1 MEDFEEMKLYWN
13 QLAEKNN
20 VDSET
25 NKKILES
32 IMSNRYKSLTGKMI
46 KERVIVMIVAAV
58 FMIFLLLNQYRHILA
73 SGPFHEVSFC
83 VIESLMTLAFFQTFW
98 EILVINKFDFS
109 TDVTVLRKRI
119 NSYKRYTSISYCIAT
134 AIVIILIGMM
144 IYLGDIK
151 FQYVEVKMRLL
162 ILIPIGGCF
171 IYLAYLLE
179 KKRIKAF
186 EEIIDGQD
194 SCNYA

>member
-46 KERVIVMIVAAV
+46 KEKVIEMIVDAV
-58 FMIFLLLNQYRHILA
+58 FMIFLLLYQYRHILA
-73 SGPFHEVSFC
+73 SGPFHEVTFC
-83 VIESLMTLAFFQTFW
+83 VVESLMTLAFFQTFW

-134 AIVIILIGMM
+134 AIVILLIGMM

-151 FQYVEVKMRLL
+151 FQYTAAKVTAL
-162 ILIPIGGCF
+162 IVFPIGGCF
-171 IYLAYLLE
+171 MYLAYLHE

-194 SCNYA
+194 SCN

>member
-25 NKKILES
+25 NKKMLES
-32 IMSNRYKSLTGKMI
+32 IMSKRYKSLTGKMI
-46 KERVIVMIVAAV
+46 KERVICMIVAVV
-58 FMIFLLLNQYRHILA
+58 FMIFLLLYQYRHILA
-73 SGPFHEVSFC
+73 SGPFHEVTFC
-83 VIESLMTLAFFQTFW
+83 VMESLMTLVFFQTFW

-119 NSYKRYTSISYCIAT
+119 NSYKRYTSINYCIAI
-134 AIVIILIGMM
+134 AIAILLTGMM

-151 FQYVEVKMRLL
+151 LQYTAAKVTAL
-162 ILIPIGGCF
+162 IVFPIGGCF
-171 IYLAYLLE
+171 MYLAYLHE

-194 SCNYA
+194 SNN

>member
-46 KERVIVMIVAAV
+46 KERVIGMIVAAV

-73 SGPFHEVSFC
+73 SGPFHEVTFC
-83 VIESLMTLAFFQTFW
+83 VVESLMTLGFFLTFW

-109 TDVTVLRKRI
+109 TDVIVLRKRI

-134 AIVIILIGMM
+134 AIVILLTGMM

-151 FQYVEVKMRLL
+151 LQYTAAKVTAL
-162 ILIPIGGCF
+162 IVFPIGGCF
-171 IYLAYLLE
+171 MYLAYLLE

-194 SCNYA
+194 SYN

>member
-46 KERVIVMIVAAV
+46 KEKVIEMIVDAV
-58 FMIFLLLNQYRHILA
+58 FMIFLLLYQYRHILA
-73 SGPFHEVSFC
+73 SGPFHEVTFC
-83 VIESLMTLAFFQTFW
+83 VMESLMTLAFFQTFW

-134 AIVIILIGMM
+134 AIVILSIGMM

-151 FQYVEVKMRLL
+151 LQYTAVKVTAL
-162 ILIPIGGCF
+162 IVFPIGGCF
-171 IYLAYLLE
+171 IHLAYLHE

-194 SCNYA
+194 TSN

>member
-25 NKKILES
+25 NKKMLES

-46 KERVIVMIVAAV
+46 KERMIGMIVDAV
-58 FMIFLLLNQYRHILA
+58 FMIFLLLNQYRHILP
-73 SGPFHEVSFC
+73 SGPFHEVSCCF
-83 VIESLMTLAFFQTFW
+83 IESIMAIAFFGTFW
-98 EILVINKFDFS
+98 EILVSNKHDFS
-109 TDVTVLRKRI
+109 ADVTVLRNRI
-119 NSYKRYTSISYCIAT
+119 NSYKRYNSIGYCIVIPI
-134 AIVIILIGMM
+134 AILLIGMM

-151 FQYVEVKMRLL
+151 LQYTSVKVTAL
-162 ILIPIGGCF
+162 IVIPICGCF
-171 IYLAYLLE
+171 IYLLYLHE

-194 SCNYA
+194 SSN

>member
-46 KERVIVMIVAAV
+46 KERMIGMIVDAV
-58 FMIFLLLNQYRHILA
+58 FMIFLLLNQYRHILP
-73 SGPFHEVSFC
+73 SGPFHEVTFC
-83 VIESLMTLAFFQTFW
+83 VMESLMTLVFFQTFW

-134 AIVIILIGMM
+134 AIAILLIGMM

-151 FQYVEVKMRLL
+151 LQYTAVKVTGM
-162 ILIPIGGCF
+162 IVIPIGGCF
-171 IYLAYLLE
+171 IHLAYLLE

-194 SCNYA
+194 SCN

>member
-46 KERVIVMIVAAV
+46 KERVICMIVAAV
-58 FMIFLLLNQYRHILA
+58 FIIFLLLYQYRHILA
-73 SGPFHEVSFC
+73 SGPFHEVTFC
-83 VIESLMTLAFFQTFW
+83 VLESLMTLAFFQTFW

-119 NSYKRYTSISYCIAT
+119 NSYKRYTSINYCIAI
-134 AIVIILIGMM
+134 AIAILLTGMM

-171 IYLAYLLE
+171 IYLAYLHE

-194 SCNYA
+194 SCN

>member
-25 NKKILES
+25 NKKMLES
-32 IMSNRYKSLTGKMI
+32 IMSKRYKSLTGKMI
-46 KERVIVMIVAAV
+46 KERVICMIVAVV
-58 FMIFLLLNQYRHILA
+58 FMIFLLLYQYRHILA
-73 SGPFHEVSFC
+73 SGPFHEVTFC
-83 VIESLMTLAFFQTFW
+83 VMESLMTLVFFQTFW
-98 EILVINKFDFS
+98 EILVN
-109 TDVTVLRKRI
+109 
-119 NSYKRYTSISYCIAT
+119 YCIAI
-134 AIVIILIGMM
+134 AIAILLTGMM

-151 FQYVEVKMRLL
+151 LQYTAAKVTAL
-162 ILIPIGGCF
+162 IVFPIGGCF
-171 IYLAYLLE
+171 MYLAYLHE

-194 SCNYA
+194 SNN

>member
-46 KERVIVMIVAAV
+46 KERVIGMIVAAV
-58 FMIFLLLNQYRHILA
+58 FMIFLLLYQYRHILA
-73 SGPFHEVSFC
+73 SGPFHEVTFC
-83 VIESLMTLAFFQTFW
+83 VMESLMTLVFFLTFW

-134 AIVIILIGMM
+134 AIVILLIGMM

-151 FQYVEVKMRLL
+151 FQYTAAKVTAL
-162 ILIPIGGCF
+162 IVFPIGGCF
-171 IYLAYLLE
+171 MYLAYLHE

-194 SCNYA
+194 SCN

>member
-32 IMSNRYKSLTGKMI
+32 IMSNRYKSLTGKMT

-73 SGPFHEVSFC
+73 SGPFHEVTFC
-83 VIESLMTLAFFQTFW
+83 VVESLMTLGFFLTFW

-119 NSYKRYTSISYCIAT
+119 NSYKRYTSISYCIST
-134 AIVIILIGMM
+134 AMIIILTGMM

-151 FQYVEVKMRLL
+151 LQYTAAKVTAL
-162 ILIPIGGCF
+162 IVFPIGGCF
-171 IYLAYLLE
+171 MYLAYLLE

-194 SCNYA
+194 SCN

>member
-46 KERVIVMIVAAV
+46 KEKVIEMIVDAV
-58 FMIFLLLNQYRHILA
+58 FMFFLLLYQYRHILA
-73 SGPFHEVSFC
+73 SGPFHEVTFC
-83 VIESLMTLAFFQTFW
+83 VVESLMTLAFFQTFW

-119 NSYKRYTSISYCIAT
+119 NSYKRYTSINYCIAI
-134 AIVIILIGMM
+134 AIAILLTGMM

-151 FQYVEVKMRLL
+151 LQYTAAKVTAL
-162 ILIPIGGCF
+162 IVFPIGGCF
-171 IYLAYLLE
+171 IYLSYLHE

-194 SCNYA
+194 TSN

>member
-46 KERVIVMIVAAV
+46 KERVIGMIVDAV
-58 FMIFLLLNQYRHILA
+58 LMIFLLLNQYRHILA
-73 SGPFHEVSFC
+73 SGPFHEVTFC

-134 AIVIILIGMM
+134 AIVILLTGMM

-151 FQYVEVKMRLL
+151 LQYTAAKVTAL
-162 ILIPIGGCF
+162 IVFPIGGCF
-171 IYLAYLLE
+171 MYLAYLHE

-194 SCNYA
+194 TSN

>member
-13 QLAEKNN
+13 QLAETNN

-46 KERVIVMIVAAV
+46 KERVIEMITDAV

-83 VIESLMTLAFFQTFW
+83 VIESLMTLAFFQRFW

-134 AIVIILIGMM
+134 AIAILLVGMM

-151 FQYVEVKMRLL
+151 LQYTAAKVTAL
-162 ILIPIGGCF
+162 IVFPIGGCF
-171 IYLAYLLE
+171 IYLAYLHE

-194 SCNYA
+194 SSN

>member
-46 KERVIVMIVAAV
+46 KEKVIEMIVDAV
-58 FMIFLLLNQYRHILA
+58 FMIFLLLYQYRHILA
-73 SGPFHEVSFC
+73 SGPFHEVTFG
-83 VIESLMTLAFFQTFW
+83 VVESLMTLAFFQTFW

-134 AIVIILIGMM
+134 AIVILSIGMM

-151 FQYVEVKMRLL
+151 LQYTAVKVTAL
-162 ILIPIGGCF
+162 IVFPIGGCF
-171 IYLAYLLE
+171 IYLSYLHE

-194 SCNYA
+194 SCN

>member
-25 NKKILES
+25 NKKMLES
-32 IMSNRYKSLTGKMI
+32 IMSKRYKSLTGKMI
-46 KERVIVMIVAAV
+46 KERVICMIVAAV
-58 FMIFLLLNQYRHILA
+58 FMIFLLLYQYRHILA
-73 SGPFHEVSFC
+73 SGPFHEVTFC
-83 VIESLMTLAFFQTFW
+83 VMESLMTLVFFQTFW

-119 NSYKRYTSISYCIAT
+119 NSYKRYTSINYCIAI
-134 AIVIILIGMM
+134 AIAILLTGMM

-151 FQYVEVKMRLL
+151 LQYTAAKVTAL
-162 ILIPIGGCF
+162 IVFPIGGCF
-171 IYLAYLLE
+171 MYLAYLLE

-194 SCNYA
+194 SSN

>member
-25 NKKILES
+25 NKKMLES
-32 IMSNRYKSLTGKMI
+32 IMSKRYKSLTGKMI
-46 KERVIVMIVAAV
+46 KEKVIEMIVDAV
-58 FMIFLLLNQYRHILA
+58 LMIFLLLYQYRHILA
-73 SGPFHEVSFC
+73 SGPFHEVTFC
-83 VIESLMTLAFFQTFW
+83 VMESLMTLVFFQTFW

-119 NSYKRYTSISYCIAT
+119 NSYKRYTSINYCIAI
-134 AIVIILIGMM
+134 AIAILLTGMM

-151 FQYVEVKMRLL
+151 FQYTAAKVTAL
-162 ILIPIGGCF
+162 IVFPIGGCF
-171 IYLAYLLE
+171 IYLSYLHE

-194 SCNYA
+194 TSN

>member
-32 IMSNRYKSLTGKMI
+32 IMSNRYKSLTSKMI
-46 KERVIVMIVAAV
+46 KERVICMIVDAV
-58 FMIFLLLNQYRHILA
+58 FMIFLLLYQYRHILA
-73 SGPFHEVSFC
+73 SGPFHEVTFC
-83 VIESLMTLAFFQTFW
+83 VMESLMTLAFFQTFW

-134 AIVIILIGMM
+134 AIVILLIGMM

-151 FQYVEVKMRLL
+151 FQYTAAKVTAL
-162 ILIPIGGCF
+162 IVFPIGGCF
-171 IYLAYLLE
+171 MYLAYLHE

-194 SCNYA
+194 SSN

>member
-46 KERVIVMIVAAV
+46 KERVIGMSVDAV

-73 SGPFHEVSFC
+73 SGPFHEVTFC
-83 VIESLMTLAFFQTFW
+83 VMESLMTLVFFQTFW

-134 AIVIILIGMM
+134 AIAILLIGMM

-151 FQYVEVKMRLL
+151 LQYTAAKVTAL
-162 ILIPIGGCF
+162 IVFPIGGCF
-171 IYLAYLLE
+171 MYLAYLHE

-194 SCNYA
+194 TSN

>member
-46 KERVIVMIVAAV
+46 KEKVIEMIVDAV
-58 FMIFLLLNQYRHILA
+58 FMIFLLLYQYRHILA
-73 SGPFHEVSFC
+73 SGPFHEVTFC
-83 VIESLMTLAFFQTFW
+83 VVESLMTLAFFQTFW

-134 AIVIILIGMM
+134 AIVILSIGMM

-151 FQYVEVKMRLL
+151 LQYTAVKVTAL
-162 ILIPIGGCF
+162 IVFPIGGCF
-171 IYLAYLLE
+171 IYLSYLHE

-194 SCNYA
+194 TSN

>member
-46 KERVIVMIVAAV
+46 KERVIGMIVAAV

-73 SGPFHEVSFC
+73 SGPFHEVTFC
-83 VIESLMTLAFFQTFW
+83 VVESLMTLAFFQTFW
-98 EILVINKFDFS
+98 EILVINKFDF
-109 TDVTVLRKRI
+109 TTNVTVLRKRI
-119 NSYKRYTSISYCIAT
+119 NSYKRYNSISYCVGAAIA
-134 AIVIILIGMM
+134 ILLTGMM

-171 IYLAYLLE
+171 IYLAYLHE

-194 SCNYA
+194 SSN

>member
-25 NKKILES
+25 NKKMLES

-46 KERVIVMIVAAV
+46 KERVICMIVAAV
-58 FMIFLLLNQYRHILA
+58 FMFFLLLYQYRHILA
-73 SGPFHEVSFC
+73 SGPFHEVTFC
-83 VIESLMTLAFFQTFW
+83 VMESLMTLVFFQTFW

-119 NSYKRYTSISYCIAT
+119 NSYKRYTSINYCIAI
-134 AIVIILIGMM
+134 AIAILLTGMM

-151 FQYVEVKMRLL
+151 LQYTAAKVTAL
-162 ILIPIGGCF
+162 IVFPIGGCF
-171 IYLAYLLE
+171 MYLAYLHE
-179 KKRIKAF
+179 KKHIKAF

-194 SCNYA
+194 SCN

>member
-46 KERVIVMIVAAV
+46 KERMIGMIVDAV
-58 FMIFLLLNQYRHILA
+58 FMIFLLLNQYRHILP

-83 VIESLMTLAFFQTFW
+83 FIESIMAIAFFGTFW
-98 EILVINKFDFS
+98 EILVINKLDFS
-109 TDVTVLRKRI
+109 ADVTVLRNRI
-119 NSYKRYTSISYCIAT
+119 NSYKRYNSIGYCIVIPI
-134 AIVIILIGMM
+134 AILLIGMM

-151 FQYVEVKMRLL
+151 LQYTSVKVTAL
-162 ILIPIGGCF
+162 IVIPICGCF
-171 IYLAYLLE
+171 IYLLYLHE

-194 SCNYA
+194 SCN

>member
-25 NKKILES
+25 NKKMLES
-32 IMSNRYKSLTGKMI
+32 IMSKRYKSLTGKMI
-46 KERVIVMIVAAV
+46 KERVIGMIVAAV
-58 FMIFLLLNQYRHILA
+58 FMIFLLLYQYRHILA
-73 SGPFHEVSFC
+73 SGPFHEVTFC
-83 VIESLMTLAFFQTFW
+83 VMESLMTLVFFQTFW

-134 AIVIILIGMM
+134 AIVILLIGMM

-151 FQYVEVKMRLL
+151 FQYTAAKVTAL
-162 ILIPIGGCF
+162 IVFPIGGCF
-171 IYLAYLLE
+171 MYLAYLHE

-194 SCNYA
+194 SCN

>member
-25 NKKILES
+25 NKKMLES

-46 KERVIVMIVAAV
+46 KERVICMIVAAV
-58 FMIFLLLNQYRHILA
+58 FMFFLLLYQYRHILA
-73 SGPFHEVSFC
+73 SGPFHEVTFC
-83 VIESLMTLAFFQTFW
+83 VMESLMTLVFFQTFW

-119 NSYKRYTSISYCIAT
+119 NSYKRYTSINYCIAI
-134 AIVIILIGMM
+134 AIAILLTGMM

-151 FQYVEVKMRLL
+151 LQYTAAKVTAL
-162 ILIPIGGCF
+162 IVFPIGGCF
-171 IYLAYLLE
+171 MYLAYLHE

-194 SCNYA
+194 TSN

>member
-46 KERVIVMIVAAV
+46 KEKVIEMIVDAV
-58 FMIFLLLNQYRHILA
+58 FMIFLLFYQYRHILA
-73 SGPFHEVSFC
+73 SGPFHEVTFC
-83 VIESLMTLAFFQTFW
+83 VMESLMTLAFFQTFW

-134 AIVIILIGMM
+134 AIVILSIGMM

-151 FQYVEVKMRLL
+151 FQYTAAKVTAL
-162 ILIPIGGCF
+162 IVFPIGGCF
-171 IYLAYLLE
+171 IYLAYLHE

-194 SCNYA
+194 SCN

>member
-46 KERVIVMIVAAV
+46 KERVIEMITDAV

-83 VIESLMTLAFFQTFW
+83 VIESLMTLAFFQRFW
-98 EILVINKFDFS
+98 EILVINKLDFS

-134 AIVIILIGMM
+134 AIVILLIGMM

-151 FQYVEVKMRLL
+151 FQYTAAKVTAL
-162 ILIPIGGCF
+162 IVFPIGGCF
-171 IYLAYLLE
+171 MYLAYLHE

-194 SCNYA
+194 SCN

>member
-25 NKKILES
+25 NKKMLES

-46 KERVIVMIVAAV
+46 KERVICMIVAVV
-58 FMIFLLLNQYRHILA
+58 FMIFLLLYQYRHILA
-73 SGPFHEVSFC
+73 SGPFHEVTFC
-83 VIESLMTLAFFQTFW
+83 VMESLMTLVFFQTFW

-119 NSYKRYTSISYCIAT
+119 NSYKRYTSINYCIAI
-134 AIVIILIGMM
+134 AIGILLTGMM

-151 FQYVEVKMRLL
+151 LQYTAAKVTAL
-162 ILIPIGGCF
+162 IVFPIGGCF
-171 IYLAYLLE
+171 IYLAYLHE

-186 EEIIDGQD
+186 EQIIDGQD
-194 SCNYA
+194 TSN

>member
-25 NKKILES
+25 NKKMLES
-32 IMSNRYKSLTGKMI
+32 IMSKRYKSLTGKMI
-46 KERVIVMIVAAV
+46 KERVICMIVAVV
-58 FMIFLLLNQYRHILA
+58 FMIFLLLYQYRHILA
-73 SGPFHEVSFC
+73 SGPFHEVTFC
-83 VIESLMTLAFFQTFW
+83 VLESLLTLAFFQTFW

-119 NSYKRYTSISYCIAT
+119 NSYKRYTSINYCIAI
-134 AIVIILIGMM
+134 AIAILLTGMM

-151 FQYVEVKMRLL
+151 LQYTAAKVTAL
-162 ILIPIGGCF
+162 IVFPIGGCF
-171 IYLAYLLE
+171 IYLSYLHE

-194 SCNYA
+194 TSN

>member
-46 KERVIVMIVAAV
+46 KERVIGMIVAAV

-83 VIESLMTLAFFQTFW
+83 FIESIMAIAFFLTFW

-134 AIVIILIGMM
+134 AIVILLIGMM

-151 FQYVEVKMRLL
+151 LQYTAAKVTAL
-162 ILIPIGGCF
+162 IVFPIGGCF
-171 IYLAYLLE
+171 IYLAYLHE

-194 SCNYA
+194 SSN

>member
-1 MEDFEEMKLYWN
+1 MKLYWN

-46 KERVIVMIVAAV
+46 KEKVIEMIVDAV
-58 FMIFLLLNQYRHILA
+58 FMIFLLLYQYRHILA
-73 SGPFHEVSFC
+73 SGPFHEVTFC
-83 VIESLMTLAFFQTFW
+83 VMESLMTLAFFQTFW

-134 AIVIILIGMM
+134 AIVILSIGMM

-151 FQYVEVKMRLL
+151 LQYTAVKVTAL
-162 ILIPIGGCF
+162 IVFPIGGCF
-171 IYLAYLLE
+171 IYLAYLHE

-194 SCNYA
+194 TSN

>member
-46 KERVIVMIVAAV
+46 KERVIEMIVDAV
-58 FMIFLLLNQYRHILA
+58 LMIFLLLYQYRHILA
-73 SGPFHEVSFC
+73 SGPFHEVTFC
-83 VIESLMTLAFFQTFW
+83 VMESLMTLVFFQTFW

-119 NSYKRYTSISYCIAT
+119 NSYKRYTSINYCIAI
-134 AIVIILIGMM
+134 AIAILLTGMM

-151 FQYVEVKMRLL
+151 LQYTAAKVTAL
-162 ILIPIGGCF
+162 IVFPIGGCF
-171 IYLAYLLE
+171 MYLAYLLE

-194 SCNYA
+194 TSN

>member
-46 KERVIVMIVAAV
+46 KERVI
-58 FMIFLLLNQYRHILA
+58 
-73 SGPFHEVSFC
+73 
-83 VIESLMTLAFFQTFW
+83 
-98 EILVINKFDFS
+98 
-109 TDVTVLRKRI
+109 
-119 NSYKRYTSISYCIAT
+119 
-134 AIVIILIGMM
+134 GMM

-151 FQYVEVKMRLL
+151 LQYTAVKVTAM
-162 ILIPIGGCF
+162 IVIPICGCF
-171 IYLAYLLE
+171 IHLAYLHE

>member
-25 NKKILES
+25 NKKMLES
-32 IMSNRYKSLTGKMI
+32 IMSKRYKSLTGKMI
-46 KERVIVMIVAAV
+46 KERVICMIVAAV
-58 FMIFLLLNQYRHILA
+58 FMIFLLLYQYRHILA
-73 SGPFHEVSFC
+73 SGPFHEVTFC
-83 VIESLMTLAFFQTFW
+83 VMESLMTLVFFQTFW

-119 NSYKRYTSISYCIAT
+119 NSYKRYTSINYCIAI
-134 AIVIILIGMM
+134 AIAILLTGMM

-151 FQYVEVKMRLL
+151 LQYTAAKVTAL
-162 ILIPIGGCF
+162 IVFPIGGCF
-171 IYLAYLLE
+171 MYLAYLLE
-179 KKRIKAF
+179 KTRIKAF

-194 SCNYA
+194 SCN

>member
-46 KERVIVMIVAAV
+46 KEKVIGMIGDAV
-58 FMIFLLLNQYRHILA
+58 LMIFLLLNQYRHILA

-83 VIESLMTLAFFQTFW
+83 FIESIMAIAFFGTFL
-98 EILVINKFDFS
+98 ETLVINKLDFS
-109 TDVTVLRKRI
+109 ADITLLRKRI
-119 NSYKRYTSISYCIAT
+119 NSYKRYNSICYCIAI
-134 AIVIILIGMM
+134 AIGILLTGMM

-151 FQYVEVKMRLL
+151 LQYTAVKVTAM
-162 ILIPIGGCF
+162 IVIPICGCF
-171 IYLAYLLE
+171 IHLAYLHE

-194 SCNYA
+194 SCN

>member
-32 IMSNRYKSLTGKMI
+32 IMSNRYKSLTGKMT

-73 SGPFHEVSFC
+73 SGPFHEVTFR
-83 VIESLMTLAFFQTFW
+83 VVESLMTLAFFQTFW

-134 AIVIILIGMM
+134 AIVILLIGMM

-151 FQYVEVKMRLL
+151 FQYTAAKVTAL
-162 ILIPIGGCF
+162 IVFPIGVCF
-171 IYLAYLLE
+171 MYLAYLHE

-194 SCNYA
+194 SSN

>member
-1 MEDFEEMKLYWN
+1 MKLYWN

-46 KERVIVMIVAAV
+46 KERVICMIVGAV
-58 FMIFLLLNQYRHILA
+58 FMIFLLLYQYRHILA
-73 SGPFHEVSFC
+73 SGPFHEVTFC
-83 VIESLMTLAFFQTFW
+83 VLESLLTLAFFQTFW

-109 TDVTVLRKRI
+109 TDITVLRKRI

-134 AIVIILIGMM
+134 AIVILLTGMM

-151 FQYVEVKMRLL
+151 FQYTAAKVTAL
-162 ILIPIGGCF
+162 IVFPIGGCF
-171 IYLAYLLE
+171 IYLAYLHE

-194 SCNYA
+194 SCN

>member
-25 NKKILES
+25 NKKILDS

-46 KERVIVMIVAAV
+46 KERGIGMVVEAIL
-58 FMIFLLLNQYRHILA
+58 MIFILLNQYRHILA
-73 SGPFHEVSFC
+73 SGPMHEVSFYYA
-83 VIESLMTLAFFQTFW
+83 ESLAVFAFFASFW
-98 EILVINKFDFS
+98 EILVINKLDFS

-119 NSYKRYTSISYCIAT
+119 NSYKRYNSISYCIGIAT
-134 AIVIILIGMM
+134 AILLIGMM

-151 FQYVEVKMRLL
+151 LQYTSVKVTAM
-162 ILIPIGGCF
+162 IVIPIVGCF
-171 IYLAYLLE
+171 IYLAYLHE

-194 SCNYA
+194 SYN

>member
-46 KERVIVMIVAAV
+46 KEKVIEMIVDAV
-58 FMIFLLLNQYRHILA
+58 LMIFLLLYQYRHILA
-73 SGPFHEVSFC
+73 SGPFHEVTFC
-83 VIESLMTLAFFQTFW
+83 VLESLLTLAFFQTFW

-119 NSYKRYTSISYCIAT
+119 NSYKRYTSINYCIAI
-134 AIVIILIGMM
+134 AIGILLTGMM

-151 FQYVEVKMRLL
+151 LQYTAAKVTAL
-162 ILIPIGGCF
+162 IVFPIGGCF
-171 IYLAYLLE
+171 IYLAYLHE

-194 SCNYA
+194 TSN